1 MPGAE
6 QNAGR
11 PRQFGRPVFKPYGET
26 SGSGQQGSAIDL
38 VRGLTQRQRRL
49 NLPDVNEYLMKWSD
63 MKLETSGGRV
73 PEATHQ
79 MILHIS
85 RGLDFL
91 LFDKVNLTQRGSI
104 LREIQ
109 QKRRLDGIEQVELT
123 HEEGL
128 ILKEA
133 AAAVN
138 VAYDP
143 GTPEEVEKRT
153 FKFADLEQ
161 KAQQQGV
168 ELPYW
173 YRLLN
178 GD

>member
-6 QNAGR
+6 QIAGR
-11 PRQFGRPVFKPYGET
+11 PQPFGRPVLKPFGET

-49 NLPDVNEYLMKWSD
+49 HLPDVNEYLMKWSD

-73 PEATHQ
+73 PEAIHQ
-79 MILHIS
+79 MIIHIS

-91 LFDKVNLTQRGSI
+91 LFDKVSLTQRGSI

-109 QKRRLDGIEQVELT
+109 EKRRLEGIEQVELT
-123 HEEGL
+123 YEEGL

-138 VAYDP
+138 VDYDP
-143 GTPEEVEKRT
+143 GKPEEVEKRT
-153 FKFADLEQ
+153 FNIADLEQ

-168 ELPYW
+168 QLPYW
-173 YRLLN
+173 YRLLH
-178 GD
+178 GE